1 MDAALGETW
10 YADTVVN
17 PSAWPVLRQDLTVDV
32 CVVGGGLAGLTAGYE
47 FAKAGCSVVV
57 LEADRIASQA
67 SGRNGGLVI
76 PGFSLEP
83 KQLIQSV
90 GLVHAQ
96 KLWALSEDGVDYVR
110 DTIAALQLPGVRPVG
125 GLLVV
130 RRTDN
135 SAAAKADANDYTI
148 LGSQC
153 RVLEVNQVRNYL
165 VSDAYFQGVELPTAF
180 HIHPLNYALGLANAV
195 RAAGGLVFERSPAIS
210 FRRDRMRVDVGSDI
224 GSRSVSASC
233 FVFAQGAEAISLLRR
248 AQQIMPLRT
257 HVAVTEPLG
266 SRLNE
271 LIQFKGAVLDTR
283 VGLTYYRIVDGDRLL
298 WGGPITF
305 NIPPRQK
312 LARMIRGEIAKD
324 FPPLVD
330 VELNHVW
337 TGTLGFASH
346 KMPVIDQI
354 FSNVWQLSAFGGHGL
369 NTTAM
374 AGNLVAKAVIT
385 QNQEWRLFAP
395 FRRGLA
401 LPRPIGRLAAY
412 GVFLGY
418 SLYDRFE
425 EGSLFHMIT
434 RN

>member
-1 MDAALGETW
+1 MDAAHGGTW
-10 YADTVVN
+10 YADTVAN
-17 PSAWPVLRQDLTVDV
+17 PSEWPVLGQDLTVDV

-67 SGRNGGLVI
+67 SGRNGELVI

-96 KLWALSEDGVDYVR
+96 KLWALSEGGVDYVR
-110 DTIAALQLPGVRPVG
+110 DTIAQLQLPGVRPEG
-125 GLLVV
+125 GLLIV

-135 SAAAKADANDYTI
+135 PAAAKADANAYTI
-148 LGSQC
+148 LGSHC
-153 RVLEVNQVRNYL
+153 NVLDVDQVRNVL
-165 VSDAYFQGVELPTAF
+165 VSDAYFQGVELPMAF

-195 RAAGGLVFERSPAIS
+195 KAAGGSVFEKSPAIN
-210 FRRDRMRVDVGSDI
+210 FHKDRMRVDVGSDI
-224 GSRSVSASC
+224 GSGSVSASS
-233 FVFAQGAEAISLLRR
+233 FVFTQGAEAISLLTR
-248 AQQIMPLRT
+248 AQQVMPLRT

-266 SRLNE
+266 PRLSE
-271 LIQFKGAVLDTR
+271 LIKFKGAVLDSR
-283 VGLTYYRIVDGDRLL
+283 VALTYYRIVDGDRLL
-298 WGGPITF
+298 WGGPITL

-312 LARMIRGEIAKD
+312 LARMIRREIAKD
-324 FPPLVD
+324 FPSLVD
-330 VELNHVW
+330 VEINHVW
-337 TGTLGFASH
+337 TGTMGFASH

-354 FSNVWQLSAFGGHGL
+354 CSNVWLLTAFGGHGL

-385 QNQEWRLFAP
+385 RNQEWRLFAP

-401 LPRPIGRLAAY
+401 LPRPLGRLAAY

-425 EGSLFHMIT
+425 EGSLFHRIT
-434 RN
+434 RH